1 VTWYF
6 IYYRVAADRRI
17 EAARLARGILAEVAA
32 ATGIAGSL
40 MHNDGMD
47 TWMEIY
53 PAVADRGRFESALD
67 GAVSRAQFLAVLG
80 TDSRRQVERF
90 VNAAAGSAAP
100 PSCA

>member
-6 IYYRVAADRRI
+6 IYYRVAPDRRI

-53 PAVADRGRFESALD
+53 PAVADRDRFESILD
-67 GAVSRAQFLAVLG
+67 SAVARAQFSAVLG

-90 VNAAAGSAAP
+90 VSAAGSAAP